1 MRLPEEIFED
11 PRSKSRID
19 MADQKTL
26 IAEVE
31 ELPEAEDDWYL
42 KRKPAVGYIGPK
54 KIEANKT

>member
-31 ELPEAEDDWYL
+31 ELPEGVFL
-42 KRKPAVGYIGPK
+42 RPPMSFPAW
-54 KIEANKT
+54 